1 MEQEPLSTLVVQ
13 QELQTFDDL
22 LLVASFH
29 LQPLE
34 IDPGSLQKR
43 DWGRPV
49 HLTADIEAQVEMK
62 SVQSYAV
69 SLEIAEAEAC

>member
-1 MEQEPLSTLVVQ
+1 MHFNQKESLKHQPLEQEPLSTLVVQ

-22 LLVASFH
+22 LLIASFH

-43 DWGRPV
+43 D
-49 HLTADIEAQVEMK
+49 
-62 SVQSYAV
+62 
-69 SLEIAEAEAC
+69 